1 MRITT
6 TSENKSNLRLWAV
19 GFWLMVWQAVGM
31 VAKENFLFATPFAV
45 AKTLFQL
52 LGQGGFWQT
61 VLFSLARIAAG
72 FLLAAVLS
80 VALGVAAGRLHVVDE
95 LLSPLLAA
103 IKATPV
109 ASFIIVALI
118 WVSSKNLSV
127 LISFLMVFPVLYLC
141 IRDAVRQLS
150 GELSEMAQLFRVP
163 LRKRIRYL
171 YIPEILPRFRAAAS
185 AALGLCWKAGVA
197 AEVIGIP
204 DGSLG
209 ERLYEAK
216 IYLNMPELFAWTVVI
231 VAVSIVMER
240 VVLRLLWLIEEKWGR
255 L

>member
-1 MRITT
+1 MRNTT
-6 TSENKSNLRLWAV
+6 TSASKYSVRFWAV
-19 GFWLMVWQAVGM
+19 GFWLAVWQFVGM
-31 VAKENFLFATPFAV
+31 WVGQEFLLATPLA
-45 AKTLFQL
+45 ALQRLLQL
-52 LGQGGFWQT
+52 ALLPDFWQT
-61 VLFSLARIAAG
+61 ISFSLGRIALG

-80 VALGVAAGRLHVVDE
+80 AALGVLAARLRLVEDI
-95 LLSPLLAA
+95 LSPLLAA
-103 IKATPV
+103 VKATPV

-118 WVSSKNLSV
+118 WVESRNLSV

-150 GELSEMAQLFRVP
+150 GELTEMAKVFRVP
-163 LRKRIRYL
+163 RSKRIRYL
-171 YIPEILPRFRAAAS
+171 YLPEILPRFRSAAS

-216 IYLNMPELFAWTVVI
+216 IYLDMPELFAWTIVI
-231 VAVSIVMER
+231 VAVSAVMER
-240 VVLRLLWLIEEKWGR
+240 VVLWLLRLAEEKWGR
-255 L
+255 I

>member
-1 MRITT
+1 MTQIDVTIFGIDITL
-6 TSENKSNLRLWAV
+6 KPIA
-19 GFWLMVWQAVGM
+19 
-31 VAKENFLFATPFAV
+31 
-45 AKTLFQL
+45 
-52 LGQGGFWQT
+52 
-61 VLFSLARIAAG
+61 FSIPIGDGHWDIYWYGIIIALG
-72 FLLAAVLS
+72 FLLAAALS
-80 VALGVAAGRLHVVDE
+80 MVLGVAAARLRFVDE

-150 GELSEMAQLFRVP
+150 GALAEMAKVFRVP
-163 LRKRIRYL
+163 LKKRIRYL

-204 DGSLG
+204 NGSLG

-240 VVLRLLWLIEEKWGR
+240 AVLALLWLIEEKWGR

>member
-1 MRITT
+1 M
-6 TSENKSNLRLWAV
+6 L
-19 GFWLMVWQAVGM
+19 
-31 VAKENFLFATPFAV
+31 
-45 AKTLFQL
+45 QL
-52 LGQGGFWQT
+52 IGQGGFWQT

-72 FLLAAVLS
+72 FLLAAALS
-80 VALGVAAGRLHVVDE
+80 VALGVAAGRLRVVDE

-163 LRKRIRYL
+163 LGKRIRYL

>member
-1 MRITT
+1 MRSITT
-6 TSENKSNLRLWAV
+6 SASKYGVRLWAV
-19 GFWLMVWQAVGM
+19 VFWLAVWQLAGM
-31 VAKENFLFATPFAV
+31 WVSQEFLLATPLA
-45 AKTLFQL
+45 ALKRLLQL
-52 LGQGGFWQT
+52 AAMSDFWQT
-61 VLFSLARIAAG
+61 IAFSLGRIALG
-72 FLLAAVLS
+72 FLLAAVLA
-80 VALGVAAGRLHVVDE
+80 VLLGVLAARQRRVDE

-118 WVSSKNLSV
+118 WVESRNLSV

-141 IRDAVRQLS
+141 IRDAVRQLN
-150 GELSEMAQLFRVP
+150 GELAEMAKIFRVP
-163 LRKRIRYL
+163 PGKRIRYL
-171 YIPEILPRFRAAAS
+171 YVPEILPRFRSAAS

-216 IYLNMPELFAWTVVI
+216 IYFDMPELFAWTVVI
-231 VAVSIVMER
+231 VAVSVAMER
-240 VVLRLLWLIEEKWGR
+240 LTMFLLRLAEEKWGR
-255 L
+255 I

>member
-31 VAKENFLFATPFAV
+31 AAKENFLFATPFAV
-45 AKTLFQL
+45 AKTLLQL
-52 LGQGGFWQT
+52 IGQGGFWQT

-72 FLLAAVLS
+72 FLLAAALS
-80 VALGVAAGRLHVVDE
+80 VALGVAAGRLRVVDE

-163 LRKRIRYL
+163 RGKRIRYL